1 MRRKTKTKGEIKMT
15 NKTFAYIRVS
25 SKEQNEARQV
35 ETMKKEGIDERDMYI
50 DKASGKDFNR
60 PKYQLLKQLVRK
72 DDTIVFDSITRMGR
86 NMDETLKEYEWF
98 NENGV
103 LLRFIKEPMI
113 NTNNEKDDVMKEAIQ
128 KIILTLLTAFAEK
141 EREEIKIRQ
150 AEGIAVAIQKGV
162 KFGRPA
168 IDVPNNWDKLYK
180 QWKAKEITAVNFMSE
195 VNMTKATFYRKIKEY
210 ENNLEVEQ

>member
-1 MRRKTKTKGEIKMT
+1 MT

>member
-1 MRRKTKTKGEIKMT
+1 MT

-25 SKEQNEARQV
+25 SKEQNEARQI

-60 PKYQLLKQLVRK
+60 PKYQLLKQMVRR

-86 NMDETLKEYEWF
+86 NMDETLKEYKWF
-98 NENGV
+98 DQNGIQ
-103 LLRFIKEPMI
+103 LRFIKEPMI
-113 NTNNEKDDVMKEAIQ
+113 DTNNDQDDLMKKAIQ
-128 KIILTLLTAFAEK
+128 EVILILLSAFAEK
-141 EREEIKIRQ
+141 EREEIKTRQ
-150 AEGIAVAIQKGV
+150 AEGIAVAIQRGV

-168 IDVPNNWDKLYK
+168 IDVPNNWDELYE
-180 QWKAKEITAVNFMSE
+180 QWKAKEITAVKFMSE

-210 ENNLEVEQ
+210 ENNLEVAQ

>member
-1 MRRKTKTKGEIKMT
+1 MT

-25 SKEQNEARQV
+25 SKEQNEARQI

-60 PKYQLLKQLVRK
+60 PKYQLLKQMVRK
-72 DDTIVFDSITRMGR
+72 DDTVIFDSITRMGR

-98 NENGV
+98 NKNGV
-103 LLRFIKEPMI
+103 ILRFIKEPMI
-113 NTNNEKDDVMKEAIQ
+113 NTNNEQDDIMKQAIQ

-141 EREEIKIRQ
+141 EREEIKTRQ
-150 AEGIAVAIQKGV
+150 AEGIAVAIQKGI

-168 IDVPNNWDKLYK
+168 INVPNNWDKFYE
-180 QWKAKEITAVNFMSE
+180 QWKTKKITAVKFMSE

-210 ENNLEVEQ
+210 ENDLEITHKTLHEITKK

>member
-1 MRRKTKTKGEIKMT
+1 MIRFIKGPTFWDAKPKQKEKLKWLTKHSLTSVYHQRNRTKQDRLKQWKKKVSTSEICH
-15 NKTFAYIRVS
+15 
-25 SKEQNEARQV
+25 
-35 ETMKKEGIDERDMYI
+35 I

-128 KIILTLLTAFAEK
+128 KIILTLLTHLLK
-141 EREEIKIRQ
+141 RN
-150 AEGIAVAIQKGV
+150 V
-162 KFGRPA
+162 
-168 IDVPNNWDKLYK
+168 
-180 QWKAKEITAVNFMSE
+180 
-195 VNMTKATFYRKIKEY
+195 RKSK
-210 ENNLEVEQ
+210 